1 MIDFPAS
8 SPAAIE
14 KQLFAQET
22 AKMLLEVQAVLFN
35 PDKPFIFTSGWASP
49 VYTDMRKI
57 ISYPR
62 LRKRILDFAVTTIER
77 DIGYEA
83 LDVIAGGETAG
94 IPYVAWIADRLAL
107 PMQCFRKQP

>member
-1 MIDFPAS
+1 MTQPL

-62 LRKRILDFAVTTIER
+62 LRKRLLDFAVT
-77 DIGYEA
+77 
-83 LDVIAGGETAG
+83 
-94 IPYVAWIADRLAL
+94 
-107 PMQCFRKQP
+107 